1 MLAHVAVSA
10 LSFSPSTS
18 GLTSAVRTG
27 RLAQSPMM
35 ATPEIK
41 SDTGVTAPFGYF
53 DPAGTMV
60 NPAQLEQ
67 YPYYK
72 EVEIK
77 HGRVAMLAAP
87 GFVIAEYFHP
97 LFGGSIDTPS
107 YLAFQQTPLQTFW
120 PLVVAAIGAFE
131 FSTSVPTFVEPKK
144 GDDSTLWKLKPG
156 RVAGDLG
163 FFGGSKLAKEEPAK
177 FREFQTKE
185 INNGRLAMIAIAGM
199 VGQELTTGST
209 LF

>member
-1 MLAHVAVSA
+1 MKV
-10 LSFSPSTS
+10 LS
-18 GLTSAVRTG
+18 
-27 RLAQSPMM
+27 QQ
-35 ATPEIK
+35 EIK